1 MEIHHCI
8 KRHESIDWRNYMKSK
23 HCTAYKDKNKQ
34 RREIRRA
41 CLKTSNRKQRS
52 EHSSDINAT
61 ILRAHQLAHKLLWQ
75 EARRLLNEGFDDCVR
90 QGKTANAADFW
101 DVRLVAAKN
110 VTNQLGFDFFG
121 HDHCAA
127 CTYEHIKS
135 RAIHNCDDYD
145 YDDGICNDTCPIDWE
160 KALGVSKERLGDAP
174 CMSRNSPYKQF
185 RDSLTEVKLD
195 RQKINN
201 LLLKIEEL
209 PWKYST

>member
-1 MEIHHCI
+1 
-8 KRHESIDWRNYMKSK
+8 MKPK
-23 HCTAYKDKNKQ
+23 HYITYKDKNKQ

-75 EARRLLNEGFDDCVR
+75 EARRLFNEGFDDCVK

-101 DVRLVAAKN
+101 AVRLVAAKN

-121 HDHCAA
+121 YDHCAA

-185 RDSLTEVKLD
+185 RDSLTEAKLD